1 MLPAVSVKPRWLRP
15 AALAIGVALLLGVV
29 SAGQMLMDQMGTERA
44 YTPMHA
50 LIMATPFWVFWALM
64 LPLVVWAVRLFP
76 VRRDT
81 LGWALPAHLVTG
93 LVLAVGHYTIHM
105 FFMGVIGH
113 ATWAEQGHSWGEH
126 FLPYMR
132 YSLLPSF
139 GTYVVLAGGILG
151 WDYYRKYRE
160 RELQASQLETQLSQ
174 ARLQALRMQ
183 LNPHFL
189 FNAMNSIAM
198 LVRRSANTE
207 AVRMLAGL
215 SDLLRYVLE
224 DSPAEEVSLRDELDF
239 VQRYLEIER
248 IRFQDRLRV
257 KLDIADEALDAYLPN
272 LLLQPMVENAIRHG
286 IARKVGNGVVD
297 VAARRLGDRLILQVS
312 DDGPGLPAG
321 PRVDG
326 VGIANTRKRLEQMYG
341 SEQSLE
347 LRNAATGGMIATVS
361 LPYHTAP
368 RGAQG
373 VSAA

>member
-1 MLPAVSVKPRWLRP
+1 MPTEDSKRRWVRPVILAVS
-15 AALAIGVALLLGVV
+15 VALLLGVV
-29 SAGQMLMDQMGTERA
+29 SAGQMLMDRMGTGRA
-44 YTPMHA
+44 YTPVHA

-64 LPLVVWAVRLFP
+64 LPLVAMAVRLFP

-81 LGWALPAHLVTG
+81 IGWAIPAHLVSG
-93 LVLAVGHYTIHM
+93 LAVTVAHYTIHM
-105 FFMGVIGH
+105 FFMGLIGH
-113 ATWAEQGHSWGEH
+113 ATWAEAGHTWGEH

-160 RELQASQLETQLSQ
+160 RELLASQLETQLSQ
-174 ARLQALRMQ
+174 AKLQALRMQ

-198 LVRRSANTE
+198 LVRRNANTE

-239 VQRYLEIER
+239 IERYLEIER

-257 KLDIADEALDAYLPN
+257 KLDIADEALEAYLPN
-272 LLLQPMVENAIRHG
+272 LLLQPLVENAIRHG
-286 IARKVGNGVVD
+286 IARKIGNGVVE
-297 VAARRLGDRLILQVS
+297 VAARRLGDRLILQIS

-326 VGIANTRKRLEQMYG
+326 VGIANTHKRLEQMYG
-341 SEQSLE
+341 DEQSLE
-347 LRNAATGGMIATVS
+347 LRNASTGGMIATVS
-361 LPYHTAP
+361 LPYHTAA
-368 RGAQG
+368 RGAHG

>member
-1 MLPAVSVKPRWLRP
+1 MPTENFKPRWLRP
-15 AALAIGVALLLGVV
+15 VILAVSVALLLGVV
-29 SAGQMLMDQMGTERA
+29 SAGQMLMDRMGTERS
-44 YTPMHA
+44 YTPVHA

-64 LPLVVWAVRLFP
+64 LPLVAMAVRLFP

-81 LGWALPAHLVTG
+81 IGWAIPAHVVSG
-93 LVLAVGHYTIHM
+93 LAVTVAHYTIHM
-105 FFMGVIGH
+105 FFMGLIGH
-113 ATWAEQGHSWGEH
+113 ATWAEAGHTWGEH

-160 RELQASQLETQLSQ
+160 RELLASQLETQLSQ
-174 ARLQALRMQ
+174 AKLQALRMQ

-198 LVRRSANTE
+198 LVRRNANTE

-239 VQRYLEIER
+239 IERYLEIER

-257 KLDIADEALDAYLPN
+257 KRDIADEALGAYLPN
-272 LLLQPMVENAIRHG
+272 LLLQPLVENAIRHG
-286 IARKVGNGVVD
+286 ITRKVGHGTVE
-297 VAARRLGDRLILQVS
+297 VAARRLGDRLILQIS

-341 SEQSLE
+341 DEQSLE

-361 LPYHTAP
+361 LPYHTAA